1 MTVPPAA
8 MALTITPTIE
18 RATNAPDR
26 VSQDPVGASRYD
38 DLSRPTGS
46 DQRGEAVLSAS
57 AVRTAE

>member
-1 MTVPPAA
+1 